1 MPKRKLARRFEPRYG
16 VSQTMLDAGCRYI
29 AKELEDYLLQSTN
42 ELRETLAKRQVLI
55 GTAEEEL
62 QAAFRPLPDR
72 ERLALRCMFA
82 RDCWHMAMLYKQY
95 LNQPDT
101 QVASATGPSSAAPEE
116 LDQQDEP
123 VPLLPLKRHC
133 LDENRSSRND
143 KILHL

>member
-1 MPKRKLARRFEPRYG
+1 VVISPENIMPRRKLARRFEPRYG
-16 VSQTMLDAGCRYI
+16 VSQTMLDAECRYI
-29 AKELEDYLLQSTN
+29 ARELEDYLLQSTN
-42 ELRETLAKRQVLI
+42 ELRETLGKRQALI

-95 LNQPDT
+95 LGKPDT
-101 QVASATGPSSAAPEE
+101 QVATATGPSSPAPEE

-123 VPLLPLKRHC
+123 VPMLPFKETLFR
-133 LDENRSSRND
+133 
-143 KILHL
+143 